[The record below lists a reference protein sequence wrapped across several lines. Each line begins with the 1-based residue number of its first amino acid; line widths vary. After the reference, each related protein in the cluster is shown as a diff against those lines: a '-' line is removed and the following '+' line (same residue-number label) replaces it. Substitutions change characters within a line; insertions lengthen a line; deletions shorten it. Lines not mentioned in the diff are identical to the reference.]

1 MSDARRP
8 PDILARIVTAERD
21 VLERSRRARPLTE
34 LKSAP
39 AYHAARRSLVA
50 SLRQRRPGVIA
61 ECKRRSPSKGV
72 LREPYDPVAIARGYE
87 AAGAAGLSV
96 LTNEEFFGGSLADL
110 TAVRGATSIPILR
123 KDFVIDGYQIEE
135 ARAAG
140 ADVVL
145 LIAAVL
151 SPAELRDLSAVSREV
166 GLETLIEIH
175 DEDELESAVD
185 AAPDLVGIN
194 NRDLRT
200 FTTDLATTE
209 RLRPR
214 LPGEAIVVAESGLR
228 DGRDL
233 ARLMSGGVDAF
244 LVGEAF
250 MTAPDPGRAL
260 AAMIA
265 GAEAP

>member
-21 VLERSRRARPLTE
+21 VLERSRRARPAAE
-34 LKSAP
+34 LRSAP
-39 AYHAARRSLVA
+39 GYHATRRSLVA

-61 ECKRRSPSKGV
+61 ECKRRSPSRGV
-72 LREPYDPVAIARGYE
+72 LREPYDPVGIARGYE

-151 SPAELRDLSAVSREV
+151 SPAQLRELAALAREV
-166 GLETLIEIH
+166 GLETLIEVH
-175 DEDELESAVD
+175 DEDELSEAV
-185 AAPDLVGIN
+185 AASPDILGIN

-200 FTTDLATTE
+200 FATDLATTE

-214 LPGEAIVVAESGLR
+214 LPADALVVAESGLK

-233 ARLMSGGVDAF
+233 ARLMAGGVSAF

-260 AAMIA
+260 AAMID
-265 GAEAP
+265 GADAS